1 MNIIFLDI
9 DGVLRTHKSDSEWSA
24 LLGLPIPPIVFDRNF
39 SNKAIS
45 NLNEIIHFT
54 GAKVVITS
62 TWRVQHSLEDLK
74 NKFRARGFRGEVI
87 DKTSVLYDRGEEIQ
101 EWLDTHDV
109 NKYIVI
115 DDTINDIIRHINPNR
130 VVKCDPSIGLEDY
143 SLVSKI
149 IDILF

>member
-9 DGVLRTHKSDSEWSA
+9 DGVLRTHKSDSEWA
-24 LLGLPIPPIVFDRNF
+24 DLLGLPIPPIVFDRNF
-39 SNKAIS
+39 SSKGIS

-54 GAKVVITS
+54 GAKVLITS

-74 NKFRARGFRGEVI
+74 NKFRARGFRGEIREII
-87 DKTSVLYDRGEEIQ
+87 DKTNILYDRGEEIQ

-115 DDTINDIIRHINPNR
+115 DHKHTTEAMDT
-130 VVKCDPSIGLEDY
+130 SIGLEDY
-143 SLVSKI
+143 SLVDKI
-149 IDILF
+149 IDILV